1 MGEIFTH
8 AAAQLSLTY
17 LSEPGKQTGAGCN
30 AHYRGSCNDPNS
42 QWNVHTERNA
52 VHSGYNDNYPHDN
65 CSPYTS
71 NWSLYGTAL
80 IHNHP

>member
-30 AHYRGSCNDPNS
+30 AHYRAAVMIPIASSTPALETRMLIADIMEAAGMIIVSCVGITTHCMRD
-42 QWNVHTERNA
+42 
-52 VHSGYNDNYPHDN
+52 G
-65 CSPYTS
+65 
-71 NWSLYGTAL
+71 
-80 IHNHP
+80 